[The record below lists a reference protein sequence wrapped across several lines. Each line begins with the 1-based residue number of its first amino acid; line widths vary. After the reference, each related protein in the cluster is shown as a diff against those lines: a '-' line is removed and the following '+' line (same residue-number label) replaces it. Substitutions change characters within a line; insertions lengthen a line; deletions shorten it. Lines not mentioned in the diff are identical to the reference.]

1 MPIMDGLES
10 TREIRKNLQQ
20 HYLKTGKDFTKMPIC
35 ALTANDTVEDRNA
48 CLRSGMSDF
57 LTKPPDMFEF
67 KKILKSV
74 FPNFKESEDD

>member
-1 MPIMDGLES
+1 MDGLES
-10 TREIRKNLQQ
+10 TTEIRKQLQV
-20 HYLKTGKDFTKMPIC
+20 HFEKTGKNYTKMPIC

-67 KKILKSV
+67 KKILRSV
-74 FPNFKESEDD
+74 FPNFNENEDD